1 MRLQKESIS
10 RHVVFDEKCKGDRLE
25 DLKERV

>member
-1 MRLQKESIS
+1 MRLQKESNS
-10 RHVVFDEKCKGDRLE
+10 RQKPHGEKCKGDRLE